1 MTTGPDTPRTS
12 DLTAGP
18 KPVAPAASAQLSA
31 MDRFGTPVWIAA
43 GILVV
48 GLAVVA
54 AAVA

>member
-1 MTTGPDTPRTS
+1 MTTGSDTPRTS

-18 KPVAPAASAQLSA
+18 KPVAPAASEQLSA